1 MKIQKIEEI
10 PSLKDDFGSKKIYQ
24 SGSMEILQLTINP
37 GDILDRNIIPQPSIF
52 IVQSGK
58 GIIEAGQTRKV
69 VEGKAIVELEANTN
83 AGWINAGEDDLELLF
98 LKFK

>member
-10 PSLKDDFGSKKIYQ
+10 PSLKDDFGSKKIY
-24 SGSMEILQLTINP
+24 GSAFMEILQVTIKP
-37 GDILDRNIIPQPSIF
+37 GDILDRNIIPQQSIF

-58 GIIEAGQTRKV
+58 GILETGQTRKV
-69 VEGKAIVELEANTN
+69 IEGKTIIELEANTN
-83 AGWINAGEDDLELLF
+83 AGWINAGEANLELLF